1 MINNT
6 PSIFVHIPKTA
17 GTAFYRIFA
26 DHVDSR
32 KIFPYYFPEEKW
44 SLKTSDNFELFFTH
58 ITLMLRS
65 GVFLQRRFNLFTCL
79 RNPRYL
85 VTSLYNHILREKSDP
100 NLEFLKKLKG
110 VDWYKRL
117 PDEFSVQKLIEK
129 EFLSPNIQVN
139 WLANSLGGAATQRDF
154 LEIAKIFLNSTKWF
168 GIVERFDL
176 SYSLLCAVASW
187 RPVPVLGQEN
197 VGSAMVLA
205 NGLEMSIQKH
215 FSEDLEL
222 YHFAD
227 KLLEERAAILV
238 ESFLKS
244 EMDFEFSSEKAI
256 SLSEQ
261 LTLIAQYRYAKLKG
275 QESIKGPSSGILM
288 AEAPFDGSGWHRRE
302 YDFKTRPYRWNG
314 AADVC
319 DVDLPCVFSGGGH
332 IFLTLIAWNPEVN
345 FSDIRYSVNGI
356 ECQSTS
362 AYVTED
368 DKTKVIVR
376 IKVPKLPMNTLFNF
390 SRLLISG
397 FATQKLS
404 SFTDAEGDHRSAGF
418 AYQEIYYLCD

>member
-1 MINNT
+1 
-6 PSIFVHIPKTA
+6 
-17 GTAFYRIFA
+17 
-26 DHVDSR
+26 
-32 KIFPYYFPEEKW
+32 
-44 SLKTSDNFELFFTH
+44 
-58 ITLMLRS
+58 
-65 GVFLQRRFNLFTCL
+65 
-79 RNPRYL
+79 
-85 VTSLYNHILREKSDP
+85 
-100 NLEFLKKLKG
+100 LEFLKKLKG

-376 IKVPKLPMNTLFNF
+376 IKIPKLPMNTLFNF

>member
-1 MINNT
+1 
-6 PSIFVHIPKTA
+6 
-17 GTAFYRIFA
+17 
-26 DHVDSR
+26 
-32 KIFPYYFPEEKW
+32 
-44 SLKTSDNFELFFTH
+44 
-58 ITLMLRS
+58 
-65 GVFLQRRFNLFTCL
+65 
-79 RNPRYL
+79 
-85 VTSLYNHILREKSDP
+85 
-100 NLEFLKKLKG
+100 LEFLEKLQG

-129 EFLSPNIQVN
+129 KFLSPNIQVN
-139 WLANSLGGAATQRDF
+139 WLANSLGGAGTQRDF
-154 LEIAKIFLNSTKWF
+154 LAIAKIFLNSTKWF

-187 RPVPVLGQEN
+187 RPVPVLEKEN
-197 VGSAMVLA
+197 FGSAMVLA
-205 NGLEMSIQKH
+205 NGLEVSIQEH

-222 YHFAD
+222 YHLAD
-227 KLLEERAAILV
+227 KLLEERAAILI
-238 ESFLKS
+238 ENFLKS
-244 EMDFEFSSEKAI
+244 EADFEFSSKRVI

-332 IFLTLIAWNPEVN
+332 IFLTLIAWNPEVS

-376 IKVPKLPMNTLFNF
+376 IKIPKLPMNTLFNF
-390 SRLLISG
+390 SRLLISD
-397 FATQKLS
+397 FVTQKLS
-404 SFTDAEGDHRSAGF
+404 SFTDVEGDHRSVGF
-418 AYQEIYYLCD
+418 AFQDICYFCD